1 MRVVHPPGNIDAA
14 IPDITVAMAINL
26 SYCTLV
32 RNASESSSERSV
44 YNPFYVFSLD
54 KKKMLY
60 REEEGFMEIKDAPQ
74 NKDIS
79 MVLV

>member
-54 KKKMLY
+54 KKNV
-60 REEEGFMEIKDAPQ
+60 I
-74 NKDIS
+74 
-79 MVLV
+79 